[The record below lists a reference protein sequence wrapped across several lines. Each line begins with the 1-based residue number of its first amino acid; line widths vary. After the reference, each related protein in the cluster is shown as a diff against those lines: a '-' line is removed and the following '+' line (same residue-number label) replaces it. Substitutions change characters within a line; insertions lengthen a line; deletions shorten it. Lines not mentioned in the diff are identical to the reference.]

1 MIGRTRAQRIIL
13 NLVLVAEAIILTGL
27 ALALTGTLHLAG

>member
-13 NLVLVAEAIILTGL
+13 NLALVAEAIILTGL
-27 ALALTGTLHLAG
+27 ALAMTGALHLPG